1 MDFVKQYKK
10 INPKDSGPFS
20 DAQLEADWNDEIN
33 TMYEDEEK
41 QYFDRISH
49 KDFLYITTRVVVGR
63 YGTRLHCGQT
73 LGRRFIYNV

>member
-49 KDFLYITTRVVVGR
+49 KDFLYITHNNLKASKDLK
-63 YGTRLHCGQT
+63 YG
-73 LGRRFIYNV
+73 

>member
-10 INPKDSGPFS
+10 ITPKSDGPFS
-20 DAQLEADWNDEIN
+20 DKALEDAWNDEIN

-49 KDFLYITTRVVVGR
+49 RDMLHITHDN
-63 YGTRLHCGQT
+63 LK
-73 LGRRFIYNV
+73 